1 MEDANH
7 TPGTVN
13 EAVQQIAFADLILLN
28 KVDLVDADQLQ
39 TVLGSIRHINKT
51 ARVVETVLKDEARLP
66 PLENILGTGLFS
78 VNRALEV
85 RHALLACI
93 GCRGSQGF
101 WGELL

>member
-28 KVDLVDADQLQ
+28 KVDLVDADQLR
-39 TVLGSIRHINKT
+39 TVLDSIRHINKT
-51 ARVVETVLKDEARLP
+51 ARVIETALVDESRFP
-66 PLENILGTGLFS
+66 PLDNILGTGLFS

-85 RHALLACI
+85 SAPCW
-93 GCRGSQGF
+93 SGF
-101 WGELL
+101 AVVTSS